1 MFSDR
6 LSDLLCVAVR
16 MYLRRCF
23 NLRAAPRGTIARSDI
38 NAFWAT
44 VYSPVGVVT
53 DDCGPAAAST
63 GAGAGA
69 GAGACDATSA
79 DASTEEGGDGGDE
92 EAAGDGLVGRDMG
105 GVGYLLHI
113 VDECSGL
120 SYNSDDIAALVHRAL
135 VDHHGCREAAASMVD
150 PLPLTVLGEG
160 DPSSGSPKP
169 SVLLRLRNSADQA
182 DESDAS
188 DALAFCLAHHFLWS
202 IFT

>member
-23 NLRAAPRGTIARSDI
+23 NLRAAPRGTIVRSDI
-38 NAFWAT
+38 NAFWAST
-44 VYSPVGVVT
+44 YTPVGVMSE
-53 DDCGPAAAST
+53 DSGSAPAT

-69 GAGACDATSA
+69 GAGASAGDATV
-79 DASTEEGGDGGDE
+79 DPNGDGGDGE
-92 EAAGDGLVGRDMG
+92 EVVDGDGLVGTDMG

-135 VDHHGCREAAASMVD
+135 VDYHGCRGAASSMMD
-150 PLPLTVLGEG
+150 PMPLTVLGEG
-160 DPSSGSPKP
+160 DPSAGSPKP

-182 DESDAS
+182 DEDDAS
-188 DALAFCLAHHFLWS
+188 DALSFCLAHHFLWS